1 MRYKRGTKISLN
13 FRTVSGTKIRFFVQF
28 FGIVPKYPTVNIV
41 QKVLIVKLK
50 IYVLVS

>member
-28 FGIVPKYPTVNIV
+28 FGIVPKYPTEFFVFLRKFASSV
-41 QKVLIVKLK
+41 C
-50 IYVLVS
+50 

>member
-28 FGIVPKYPTVNIV
+28 FGIVPKYTTEFFVFR
-41 QKVLIVKLK
+41 KKF
-50 IYVLVS
+50 VSCDC

>member
-28 FGIVPKYPTVNIV
+28 FGIVPKYPTEFFVFRKKNV
-41 QKVLIVKLK
+41 GCDC
-50 IYVLVS
+50 